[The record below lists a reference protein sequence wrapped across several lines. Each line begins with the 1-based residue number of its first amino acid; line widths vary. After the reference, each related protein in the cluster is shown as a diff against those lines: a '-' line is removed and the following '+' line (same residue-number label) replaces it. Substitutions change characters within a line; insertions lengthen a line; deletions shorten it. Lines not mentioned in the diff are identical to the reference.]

1 MKNLNEKAIAAA
13 ERFLDRRG
21 YEILDTNWEA
31 PDGFGTVDIIAADED
46 TIVFVDVEAT
56 RGTDGFPAEEN
67 ARGKREALA
76 AKWLAEN
83 PERSDTAIRF
93 DAISM
98 MVVSEDRA
106 LLRHHINQ
114 LSTAPEEE

>member
-1 MKNLNEKAIAAA
+1 MKKLNEKVITAA
-13 ERFLDRRG
+13 ERLLDRRG

-31 PDGFGTVDIIAADED
+31 PDGFGTVDIVTVEED
-46 TIVFVDVEAT
+46 AIVFVDVEAT
-56 RGTDGFPAEEN
+56 RGTDGFPEEEN

-83 PERSDTAIRF
+83 VDRGDMSIRF
-93 DAISM
+93 DVISM

-106 LLRHHINQ
+106 LLCHHINQ